1 MIRKRSSNKVPGG
14 KRPWLIESDEVSHP
28 VDADV
33 APLGPGVRST
43 PAGLPLGARRVTF
56 SFAEMVTA
64 SLLDGWPH
72 EGQNRASCGI
82 SAAQSTQR
90 TREFYAKPT
99 RTGRVAAH
107 S

>member
-33 APLGPGVRST
+33 APLGAGVRST

-64 SLLDGWPH
+64 SLLDGWPQD
-72 EGQNRASCGI
+72 EQNLASGGM
-82 SAAQSTQR
+82 SAAHAPQR
-90 TREFYAKPT
+90 T
-99 RTGRVAAH
+99 
-107 S
+107 